1 MFFCFVFTSRLSFE
15 TRGLWWELIF
25 CELLVH
31 RSEGLFNFNGRGIC
45 CLLVCLLMGLKELYS
60 PSIVKHIEFVTE
72 NLDARPSSQLEKKE
86 NKNRIVC
93 GYGF

>member
-1 MFFCFVFTSRLSFE
+1 
-15 TRGLWWELIF
+15 
-25 CELLVH
+25 
-31 RSEGLFNFNGRGIC
+31 
-45 CLLVCLLMGLKELYS
+45 MGLKELYS
-60 PSIVKHIEFVTE
+60 PSIVKHIEFFKE